1 MLPPPPFSSFQLG
14 PLTIHIYGLIMACTI
29 LLCYE
34 LARRRAKHFHLSEK
48 ILDNIFLIPIPLAF
62 LGARAFH
69 VFTNLPYYQKY
80 PQKILALWEG
90 GLGILGAIIAGLFT
104 LLFLA
109 RRYHLSFFQLTN
121 LFAPILALGQSLGR
135 WGNYFNQEL
144 YGTPTNL
151 PWALYVAPEKRLSKY
166 SEYASFH
173 PVFLYASILNFL
185 NFLILIN
192 LHKIQNIPRLPS
204 VFRSLT
210 PTSLYLL
217 NYGLIRLFTE
227 NLKLDPDIQT
237 FFAGLRTPQWL
248 SLIFI
253 LSGILI
259 WTIQHKQRQTSLTQ
273 NS

>member
-1 MLPPPPFSSFQLG
+1 MLPPPPLNSFQLG
-14 PLTIHIYGLIMACTI
+14 PLTIHLYGLIMAGTI

-48 ILDNIFLIPIPLAF
+48 ILDNIFLITIPFAF

-69 VFTNLPYYQKY
+69 ILTNLPYYQKY
-80 PQKILALWEG
+80 PTKILALWEG
-90 GLGILGAIIAGLFT
+90 GLGILGAILAGLLT

-109 RRYHLSFFQLTN
+109 RKYHLSFFQLTN

-144 YGTPTNL
+144 YGTPTEL
-151 PWALYVAPEKRLSKY
+151 PWALYITPEKRLSNY
-166 SEYASFH
+166 SDFSTFH
-173 PVFLYASILNFL
+173 PLFLYESILNFL
-185 NFLILIN
+185 NFIVLIN
-192 LHKIQNIPRLPS
+192 LHKIQNLPHLPS

-217 NYGLIRLFTE
+217 NYGFIRLFTE

-248 SLIFI
+248 SLLLI
-253 LSGILI
+253 LTGILI
-259 WTIQHKQRQTSLTQ
+259 WTIQHQRNQPSLTQ